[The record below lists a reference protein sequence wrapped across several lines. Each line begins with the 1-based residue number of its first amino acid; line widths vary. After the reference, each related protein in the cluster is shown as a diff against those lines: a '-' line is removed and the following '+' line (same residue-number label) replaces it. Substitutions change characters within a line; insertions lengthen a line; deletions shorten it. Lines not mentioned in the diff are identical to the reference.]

1 MFWNA
6 KFVDVVAKLEL
17 QAFIRD
23 CQEIGLDPLQ
33 HRCRCFFD
41 VDVDVSVAS
50 KLIPHCILSRVSLA
64 CVDDMNEIKRKQQ
77 FKVKVA
83 FADDRPL
90 LYNEINENG
99 SSK

>member
-17 QAFIRD
+17 QAYIRD
-23 CQEIGLDPLQ
+23 CQEIGLDP
-33 HRCRCFFD
+33 FNIDVDVSFD

-64 CVDDMNEIKRKQQ
+64 CADDMNEIK
-77 FKVKVA
+77 
-83 FADDRPL
+83 
-90 LYNEINENG
+90 ENS